1 MAHDEGTGVQG
12 VHDSHDDL
20 AHSMSVKALIAVYVI
35 LMVFTGLTVWAA
47 QQGLGS
53 QTSFT
58 VAMVIATIKAGL
70 VMAVFM
76 HLWWD
81 KRMNLFTFL
90 GSFLFVLLF
99 IGMALTDKSEYKP
112 DIDRKSADDAAQA
125 GPSPGAPAS
134 PAGEK
139 GPSHH

>member
-1 MAHDEGTGVQG
+1 MAHDEKAAAHGDH
-12 VHDSHDDL
+12 HDEI
-20 AHSMSVKALIAVYVI
+20 AHPMSIKALVAVWGI
-35 LMVFTGLTVWAA
+35 LMVFTVLTVTLA

-53 QTSFT
+53 QTSFV

-90 GSFLFVLLF
+90 GSFLFVMLF

-112 DIDRKSADDAAQA
+112 DIDRKAADEAAA
-125 GPSPGAPAS
+125 GAA
-134 PAGEK
+134 K
-139 GPSHH
+139 

>member
-1 MAHDEGTGVQG
+1 MAHEEKGAEHGGHHDEI
-12 VHDSHDDL
+12 
-20 AHSMSVKALIAVYVI
+20 AHPMSIRALVTVYLI
-35 LMVFTGLTVWAA
+35 LMAFTGLTVWAA

-58 VAMVIATIKAGL
+58 VAMIIATIKAGM

-112 DIDRKSADDAAQA
+112 DIDRKSADEAATA
-125 GPSPGAPAS
+125 GP
-134 PAGEK
+134 K
-139 GPSHH
+139 

>member
-1 MAHDEGTGVQG
+1 MAHDEKGAAHGDHHDEIAHPMSIQALLAVWGV
-12 VHDSHDDL
+12 
-20 AHSMSVKALIAVYVI
+20 
-35 LMVFTGLTVWAA
+35 LMFFTVLTVWAA

-53 QTSFT
+53 QTSFV
-58 VAMVIATIKAGL
+58 VAMIIATIKAGM

-90 GSFLFVLLF
+90 GSFLFVMLF

-112 DIDRKSADDAAQA
+112 DIDRKMADEAAAA
-125 GPSPGAPAS
+125 GPATPATH
-134 PAGEK
+134 AQEK
-139 GPSHH
+139 GPSEHH

>member
-1 MAHDEGTGVQG
+1 MAHDEK
-12 VHDSHDDL
+12 HESHGHGEEI
-20 AHSMSVKALIAVYVI
+20 AHTMSVRALVTVWGA
-35 LMVFTGLTVWAA
+35 LMVFTVLTVWAS

-58 VAMVIATIKAGL
+58 VAMIIATIKAGM

-81 KRMNLFTFL
+81 KRLNLFVFT
-90 GSFLFVLLF
+90 GAFLFVLLF

-112 DIDRKSADDAAQA
+112 DIDRKTADEAAA
-125 GPSPGAPAS
+125 AV
-134 PAGEK
+134 K
-139 GPSHH
+139 

>member
-1 MAHDEGTGVQG
+1 MAHEEKAEAHGEHHDEI
-12 VHDSHDDL
+12 
-20 AHSMSVKALIAVYVI
+20 AHPMSIKALVTVWGI
-35 LMVFTGLTVWAA
+35 LMVFTVMTVTLA

-53 QTSFT
+53 QTSFV
-58 VAMVIATIKAGL
+58 VAMIIATIKAGL

-99 IGMALTDKSEYKP
+99 IGMLLTDKSEYKP
-112 DIDRKSADDAAQA
+112 DVDRKAADEAAA
-125 GPSPGAPAS
+125 AAP
-134 PAGEK
+134 K
-139 GPSHH
+139 